1 MLEPPFRFE
10 PSLAPDDFQAIGRL
24 AVKWSHLEFIIG
36 NCLKALLHLTD
47 DEAVIVV
54 FPLST
59 EVRLQKIQQ
68 LVKVNPPNEKG
79 QEALDA
85 LIPAIAAL
93 QFVRNHVIHGVIN
106 EDAGNLIFLS
116 KSKSNGLTKAEALSI
131 EELMNYAAHAVYA
144 LRSALGIEG
153 FENVSFELPERP
165 LIPEFLLKQ
174 FLRVNNGYRQWEFSG
189 TPS

>member
-24 AVKWSHLEFIIG
+24 AVKWSHIENIIG

-59 EVRLQKIQQ
+59 ELRLKEIQQ
-68 LVKVNPPNEKG
+68 LVKVNSLNEKV

-85 LIPAIAAL
+85 LIPVIAAL
-93 QFVRNHVIHGVIN
+93 QFTRNHVIHGVIKD
-106 EDAGNLIFLS
+106 DAGNLNVLFKP
-116 KSKSNGLTKAEALSI
+116 KSRSLTKAEALST

-165 LIPEFLLKQ
+165 VIPEFLLKQ
-174 FLRVNNGYRQWEFSG
+174 FPSLRVNNG
-189 TPS
+189 